1 MRIPG
6 LKLPSDKGD
15 GYIYIYIFLKN
26 SETALLLVEAG

>member
-15 GYIYIYIFLKN
+15 GYIYIYFFKN

>member
-6 LKLPSDKGD
+6 LKLRSDKGD
-15 GYIYIYIFLKN
+15 GYIYIFLKN